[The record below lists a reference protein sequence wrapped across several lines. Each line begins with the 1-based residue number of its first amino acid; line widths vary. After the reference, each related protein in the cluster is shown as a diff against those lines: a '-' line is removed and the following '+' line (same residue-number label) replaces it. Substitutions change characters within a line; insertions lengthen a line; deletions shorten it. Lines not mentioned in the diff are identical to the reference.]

1 MIRRNT
7 CWIVVTSA
15 MAFIV
20 CSPMMAFAEVM
31 DKEASPL
38 QIWAMAL
45 FPGFIGLLGLRFLPR
60 AAEAVVGLVTAA
72 VGGIFLL
79 SVYLEIADPSVG
91 PAIAA
96 EAGHGYVFQ
105 FWAAAAIFVAL
116 EAVGLFIWARRK
128 SNKRFNTDVLRALF

>member
-1 MIRRNT
+1 MIRRDA

-31 DKEASPL
+31 DKEASPP

-45 FPGFIGLLGLRFLPR
+45 VPGLIGLLCLRFLPR
-60 AAEAVVGLVTAA
+60 AAAAVVGLVTAA
-72 VGGIFLL
+72 VGGIFLC
-79 SVYLEIADPSVG
+79 SVYVEIADPHVG

-96 EAGHGYVFQ
+96 EASHGYVFQ
-105 FWAAAAIFVAL
+105 FWAAAVVFVAL
-116 EAVGLFIWARRK
+116 EAVGLFIWARRL
-128 SNKRFNTDVLRALF
+128 SAKR